1 MATSILNVNTRK
13 TVEELAIKAVEYDRN
28 EDYDNAL
35 IFYDKV
41 VSLIFETSKTLKKRE
56 SKKLRKTLQMYI
68 ERMELIKALL
78 PSLET
83 SNNVRQLVSLEKQ
96 PSTENVEKEKLKQL
110 KEDSIKLKA
119 LEKLAR
125 EDFLC
130 PISCMLTKE

>member
-1 MATSILNVNTRK
+1 
-13 TVEELAIKAVEYDRN
+13 
-28 EDYDNAL
+28 
-35 IFYDKV
+35 
-41 VSLIFETSKTLKKRE
+41 
-56 SKKLRKTLQMYI
+56 
-68 ERMELIKALL
+68 MELIKALL

-83 SNNVRQLVSLEKQ
+83 SSNVRQLVSLEKQ

-130 PISCMLTKE
+130 PISYDIMVDPVVANDGYTYDRKHIEEWWQKSDLSPMTGLPIESKSLIPNHTLKS